1 MSKTQHFYSNS
12 LPLLYLSHS
21 IWWFFQWTTW
31 RGRSRHQWS
40 NISST
45 ERMKKKQEKARKPLN
60 LLSNG
65 ESCIYFPGI
74 SEVNILDLEN
84 FDQVLG
90 ITFLKGCSWRMDEE
104 IESTDI
110 SSLQTADHPVV
121 KWSVNNWEVS
131 RSDINLFPGLRR
143 WILAADGFQ
152 DCLSEE
158 HSPLKVYMNIFA
170 Q

>member
-1 MSKTQHFYSNS
+1 
-12 LPLLYLSHS
+12 
-21 IWWFFQWTTW
+21 
-31 RGRSRHQWS
+31 
-40 NISST
+40 
-45 ERMKKKQEKARKPLN
+45 MKKKQEKARKPLN

-121 KWSVNNWEVS
+121 K
-131 RSDINLFPGLRR
+131 
-143 WILAADGFQ
+143 
-152 DCLSEE
+152 
-158 HSPLKVYMNIFA
+158 
-170 Q
+170 